1 MARML
6 NLGDYCVEGVNL
18 LSKLNQVD
26 DDTDESDSE
35 PEELGVLDEA
45 VVDKI
50 TKSREESCSLKQCA
64 RNKSKDN
71 KWGAV
76 LVARQRRSQNLGGQ

>member
-1 MARML
+1 
-6 NLGDYCVEGVNL
+6 VEGVNL
-18 LSKLNQVD
+18 LSKLNQVN

-76 LVARQRRSQNLGGQ
+76 LVERQRRSQNLGGQ